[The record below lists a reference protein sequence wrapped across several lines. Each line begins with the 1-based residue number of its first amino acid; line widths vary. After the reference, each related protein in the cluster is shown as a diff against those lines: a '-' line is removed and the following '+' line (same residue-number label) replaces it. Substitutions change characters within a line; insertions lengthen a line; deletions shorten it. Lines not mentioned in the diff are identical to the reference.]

1 MTRHSH
7 PETSEPPG
15 KIIALDV
22 GDARIGI
29 ATCDPLRLTVRP
41 LSTLRRRNRRA
52 DFDALAKIYVEE
64 EAVLIVCGLPYN
76 MDGSEGP
83 QARKIRNWAAR
94 FTRAL
99 RNILGKEVPLV
110 FCDER
115 LSSFAADEWIAEG
128 GSRESGQDAVAAAVI
143 LRSYLDAHNPECH

>member
-1 MTRHSH
+1 MSQLNH
-7 PETSEPPG
+7 PDPPVPPG
-15 KIIALDV
+15 KVIALDV

-41 LSTLRRRNRRA
+41 LRTLRRRNRRA
-52 DFDALAKIYVEE
+52 DFDALAKIYAEE

-83 QARKIRNWAAR
+83 QAHKIRNWAAR
-94 FTRAL
+94 LTRAL
-99 RNILGKEVPLV
+99 RNIRSEDVPLV

-115 LSSFAADEWIAEG
+115 LSSFAADEFIAEQ
-128 GSRESGQDAVAAAVI
+128 GSHAAGQDAVAAAVI
-143 LRSYLDAHNPECH
+143 LRSYLDVHGSSQ